1 MAIHHLI
8 TLPNRLNMF
17 TERENRFL
25 ERAIELSRKGMQ
37 DGHGGPFGCV
47 VVRGDDIVGEGCNMV
62 TSSNDPTAH
71 AEVVAIRNA
80 CQQLNTHQL
89 TDCEIYT
96 SCEPCP
102 MCLGAIYWA
111 RPQRVIY
118 ANTKLDA
125 AAIEFDDDFIYKE
138 INTAMNSRKIPFIH
152 FPHPLA
158 REVFAQWKNWEGKKR
173 Y

>member
-1 MAIHHLI
+1 M
-8 TLPNRLNMF
+8 T
-17 TERENRFL
+17 TERDKKFL
-25 ERAIELSRKGMQ
+25 ERAIELSRMGMKG
-37 DGHGGPFGCV
+37 GKGGPFGCIV
-47 VVRGDDIVGEGCNMV
+47 VKGDEIVGEGCNQV

-80 CQQLNTHQL
+80 CEKLGTYQL

-111 RPQRVIY
+111 RPMRVVY
-118 ANTKLDA
+118 ANTREEA
-125 AAIEFDDDFIYKE
+125 AAIEFDDDFIYNE
-138 INTAMNSRKIPFIH
+138 INAKMSDRKIPFLH
-152 FPHPLA
+152 VPHPLA
-158 REVFAQWKNWEGKKR
+158 KEVFAQWKQWEGKKK